1 MPPRRAPQVE
11 QIRSQRSELDVV
23 RGALKR
29 LVLEQRELRAL
40 VQRQAQGSAG
50 PAPGENGSSGGDRS
64 WLHGPYA
71 AATPRVS
78 VVVTLYNYE
87 HHIREALRSVAISD
101 DTSHE
106 VVVVDDASTD
116 GSLATA
122 RTALDEL
129 PWLPA
134 KVISRGHNG
143 GLAAAR
149 NLGIAASR
157 APYVFILDADNA
169 VYPHALDR
177 LADTLDAD
185 PGAAFAY
192 GIIAQYA
199 PTGPF
204 GLLSW
209 HRWSA
214 RRLAHGNFVDAMAML
229 RRNEVVAAGGFASDP
244 RLHGWEDFALCCEF
258 AERGLRGVLLPEI
271 VARYRVS
278 PHSMISVTNIDTAE
292 AWAALAARYPMTTAA
307 LVDEPESSGVSE
319 LPALP
324 VSR

>member
-1 MPPRRAPQVE
+1 
-11 QIRSQRSELDVV
+11 
-23 RGALKR
+23 
-29 LVLEQRELRAL
+29 
-40 VQRQAQGSAG
+40 
-50 PAPGENGSSGGDRS
+50 
-64 WLHGPYA
+64 
-71 AATPRVS
+71 VS

-101 DTSHE
+101 DADYE
-106 VVVVDDASTD
+106 VIVVDDASSD
-116 GSLATA
+116 GSLATTRA
-122 RTALDEL
+122 ALEEI

-134 KVISRGHNG
+134 KVISRARNG

-149 NLGIAASR
+149 NLGIAESR

-169 VYPHALDR
+169 IYPHALTR
-177 LADTLDAD
+177 LADALDRD

-192 GIIAQYA
+192 GIIAQQA
-199 PTGPF
+199 PTGPY

-214 RRLAHGNFVDAMAML
+214 HRLAHGNFVDAMAML
-229 RRNEVVAAGGFASDP
+229 RRSEVLAAGGYASDP

-258 AERGLRGVLLPEI
+258 AERGQRGLLLPEI

-292 AWAALAARYPMTTAA
+292 AWAALAARYPVTTAA
-307 LVDEPESSGVSE
+307 LGEEPEGSGISE
-319 LPALP
+319 LPPLP
-324 VSR
+324 VATRS

>member
-1 MPPRRAPQVE
+1 M
-11 QIRSQRSELDVV
+11 
-23 RGALKR
+23 
-29 LVLEQRELRAL
+29 
-40 VQRQAQGSAG
+40 
-50 PAPGENGSSGGDRS
+50 
-64 WLHGPYA
+64 
-71 AATPRVS
+71 S

-101 DTSHE
+101 DRDHE
-106 VVVVDDASTD
+106 VIVVDDASTD
-116 GSLATA
+116 GSLAAA
-122 RTALDEL
+122 RAALDEI

-134 KVISRGHNG
+134 KVISRAHNG

-177 LADTLDAD
+177 LADALDAD

-199 PTGPF
+199 PTGPY

-229 RRNEVVAAGGFASDP
+229 RRSEVLAAGGYASDP

-258 AERGLRGVLLPEI
+258 AESGRRGVLLPEI
-271 VARYRVS
+271 VARYRVA

-307 LVDEPESSGVSE
+307 LVDEPEHQRRQRVAARPRVYVVGQARAARSAFRPAIFAWLSRIRRSMTAVARFRRSSSLTVRARRSRRFAT
-319 LPALP
+319 LSAARSFLSRPA
-324 VSR
+324 